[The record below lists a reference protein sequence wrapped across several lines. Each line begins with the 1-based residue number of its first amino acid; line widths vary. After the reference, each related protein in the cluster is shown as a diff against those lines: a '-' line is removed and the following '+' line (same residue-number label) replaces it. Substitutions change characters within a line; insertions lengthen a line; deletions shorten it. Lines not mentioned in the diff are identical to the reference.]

1 MKILFFELRFPMLQ
15 FVVRNCLVS
24 ALRVDRR
31 SAPAPPR
38 RGALRGDEELADLAA
53 QGRGV
58 GDDGTE
64 IDVVGHAVEGAAERD
79 ERSGVVGRD
88 RVLGIVDD
96 RPGMGQLAPD
106 LKEGRELD
114 GRRFADGAPE
124 QRALNGRVEA
134 VPAVHDVGNHL
145 PRPRA
150 AKSFLAQLGI
160 EQVQHVGAHLE
171 FPTSLLVPSL
181 RHRCLTSCG
190 LRNGS

>member
-1 MKILFFELRFPMLQ
+1 MSFSPRHISGTGTR
-15 FVVRNCLVS
+15 LVS

-31 SAPAPPR
+31 SASAPPR

-79 ERSGVVGRD
+79 ERAGVVGRD

-106 LKEGRELD
+106 LNSPLTKSALD
-114 GRRFADGAPE
+114 
-124 QRALNGRVEA
+124 
-134 VPAVHDVGNHL
+134 
-145 PRPRA
+145 
-150 AKSFLAQLGI
+150 
-160 EQVQHVGAHLE
+160 
-171 FPTSLLVPSL
+171 TSGLV
-181 RHRCLTSCG
+181 
-190 LRNGS
+190 